1 MNRSYLAISLPALS
15 GIVLV
20 FLVFFNLSQFHS
32 GVIEVGDM
40 LRRELPVVM
49 FGLVSSLGLFVMA
62 VTWVFKRQW
71 LKSLSAV
78 ISILVFFICFILA
91 GVNGGAFVNAT

>member
-1 MNRSYLAISLPALS
+1 MNRSYLAISFPALS

-20 FLVFFNLSQFHS
+20 TLVFFNLSQFHS
-32 GVIEVGDM
+32 GAIEVGDM

-49 FGLVSSLGLFVMA
+49 FGLINSFGLFFMTVF
-62 VTWVFKRQW
+62 WVFKRQW

-78 ISILVFFICFILA
+78 ISILAFFICFIFA